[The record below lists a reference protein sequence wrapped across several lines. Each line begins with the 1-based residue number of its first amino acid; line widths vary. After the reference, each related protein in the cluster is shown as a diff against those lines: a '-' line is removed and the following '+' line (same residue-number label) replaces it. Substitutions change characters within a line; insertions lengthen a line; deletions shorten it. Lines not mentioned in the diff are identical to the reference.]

1 MAINRVDYGGS
12 TLVDLTADTVT
23 PETLLQGRI
32 AHGAD
37 GEPIIGTFDPAG
49 EIFNPAPWKD
59 VEVGTITP
67 TTAISQL
74 AADPSK
80 GTPMGLIISLISK
93 NDVSVSSNS
102 IISASWAN
110 NTAESIFSRCVCY
123 YKNATNRTTLS
134 SYPTYSDGSFS
145 LYRSLRAGWTYYY
158 CIIYGN

>member
-1 MAINRVDYGGS
+1 MAVNRVEYGGS

-23 PETLLQGRI
+23 PETLLQGRT

-37 GEPIIGTFDPAG
+37 GEPITGTFDPG
-49 EIFNPAPWKD
+49 EEIFNPTPWKEI
-59 VEVGTITP
+59 EVGTITP

-74 AADPSK
+74 TVNPSK
-80 GTPMGLIISLISK
+80 GIPMGLIISLIST
-93 NDVSVSSNS
+93 NGVNVSTNS

-110 NTAESIFSRCVCY
+110 NKAESIFSRCVCY
-123 YKNATNRTTLS
+123 YKNASNRTTLS
-134 SYPTYSDGSFS
+134 SYPTYSDGAFS